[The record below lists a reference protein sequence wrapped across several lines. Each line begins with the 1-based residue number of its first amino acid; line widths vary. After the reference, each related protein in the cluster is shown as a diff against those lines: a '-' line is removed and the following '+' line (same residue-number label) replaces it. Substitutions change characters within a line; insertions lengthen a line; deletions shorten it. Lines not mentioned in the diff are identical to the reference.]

1 MKYFQFT
8 RRKKLLIF
16 SICFI
21 VVAVGSALIYFFS
34 QGGVSLLTK
43 NPVAIAKVV
52 SRDGAEKYY
61 ILHSNGQDDELTDD
75 EVTKYADY
83 ERNGTRNDVDVI
95 ETGAKDYMAK
105 KFRRLYDSDYYR
117 DGNTVFVVGF
127 MPAGFRSSVKAVYAY
142 DVNEKKARY
151 IGRFSEKDRVDWIY
165 NLE

>member
-8 RRKKLLIF
+8 RRKKLLILV
-16 SICFI
+16 SVFI
-21 VVAVGSALIYFFS
+21 VVVVGSALIYFFS

-43 NPVAIAKVV
+43 KPVAIAKVV

-83 ERNGTRNDVDVI
+83 EHNGTRNDVDVI
-95 ETGAKDYMAK
+95 KTGAKDYMAK

-127 MPAGFRSSVKAVYAY
+127 MPAGFRSSVRAVYAY
-142 DVNEKKARY
+142 DVNDKKARY